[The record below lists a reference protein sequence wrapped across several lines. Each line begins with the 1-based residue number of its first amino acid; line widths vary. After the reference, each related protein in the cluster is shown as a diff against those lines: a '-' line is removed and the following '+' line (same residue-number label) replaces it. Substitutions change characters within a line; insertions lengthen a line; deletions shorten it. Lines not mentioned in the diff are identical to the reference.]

1 MIVQT
6 MAFSG
11 NDVWDVQGAMEDQ
24 EDVKGMAVLVLLTF
38 SVLGLLFGLMG
49 TFVLCCKNRLYAV
62 CLSILLLFVWVAVL
76 VVAFIMRVA
85 AVGTK
90 AATD

>member
-1 MIVQT
+1 MIIQT

-38 SVLGLLFGLMG
+38 SVLGLLFGIMG

-76 VVAFIMRVA
+76 IVAFIMKMA
-85 AVGTK
+85 AVGTR